1 MADTYS
7 FCCITGSRAA
17 QRLTEEGFPVTAW
30 NRDSSK
36 AEALSKAGVE
46 SNENLTDA
54 VGEAD
59 VALLLLAD
67 ANAIESVLMQDESVL
82 AALKGRTVL
91 QMGTIGEDISATA
104 SPDLSVPRAQL
115 RFGVVKTTFAAFCMA
130 LQLASCHVMLPQS
143 RRWWFDAALR
153 TCTAAVAATF
163 YIHIQASSGHLPLMP
178 NHC

>member
-1 MADTYS
+1 MKITCLSITNREYCASARVQPRQLGRTGREVTDIYTV
-7 FCCITGSRAA
+7 CCWTGSKAA

-30 NRDSSK
+30 NRDSAK

-91 QMGTIGEDISATA
+91 QMGTIGEAFAAVATSAT
-104 SPDLSVPRAQL
+104 SVQVRY
-115 RFGVVKTTFAAFCMA
+115 GVVKGTCCPLCMA
-130 LQLASCHVMLPQS
+130 L
-143 RRWWFDAALR
+143 
-153 TCTAAVAATF
+153 
-163 YIHIQASSGHLPLMP
+163 
-178 NHC
+178 

>member
-1 MADTYS
+1 MRIQSRQLSRTDREGANIYTL
-7 FCCITGSRAA
+7 CCLTGSKAA

-46 SNENLTDA
+46 SNANLTDA

-91 QMGTIGEDISATA
+91 QMGTIGGDS
-104 SPDLSVPRAQL
+104 S
-115 RFGVVKTTFAAFCMA
+115 
-130 LQLASCHVMLPQS
+130 
-143 RRWWFDAALR
+143 
-153 TCTAAVAATF
+153 AVALFDPSVT
-163 YIHIQASSGHLPLMP
+163 
-178 NHC
+178 CVR